1 MADRDYTYLSRHWL
15 KNNMNWFAWIILAL
29 RGSVT
34 TSICGCRVTITQG
47 RRFTMVE
54 GDFRPLEKLAYKE
67 LVADKL
73 VPTHSR

>member
-1 MADRDYTYLSRHWL
+1 
-15 KNNMNWFAWIILAL
+15 MNWLAWIILVL

-34 TSICGCRVTITQG
+34 TNICGHKVTITQG

-54 GDFRPLEKLAYKE
+54 GDFRPLENLAYKE

-73 VPTHSR
+73 VPTQPR